1 MIHSL
6 PMALFQY
13 IRVDMCVLKSYTLI
27 ITQQKERLNMTGR
40 AKNKVPLK
48 LYIDKD
54 LKEEFRKYT
63 SDSDM
68 SKVLTSFIESYVK
81 KAKKRE
87 KQK

>member
-1 MIHSL
+1 
-6 PMALFQY
+6 
-13 IRVDMCVLKSYTLI
+13 
-27 ITQQKERLNMTGR
+27 MTGR